1 MTGAESEVYVQSRCG
16 LLISIK
22 NDFIHWVSSQLGNMN
37 NLFQNTIH
45 ITESMNYWFTSII
58 FL

>member
-1 MTGAESEVYVQSRCG
+1 MYKVDVAC
-16 LLISIK
+16 LISIK
-22 NDFIHWVSSQLGNMN
+22 NDLIHWVSSQLGNIH